1 LVQQTQKQQKQNG
14 SQSVKADRE
23 VLSVEQQE
31 RRFRDA
37 LEDDEVREV
46 LKFLYARDKARAGE
60 NQWEFADRSITIL
73 SSSASSRSAIGREYP
88 FVLTSRRP
96 TIDGILREDA
106 TFL

>member
-1 LVQQTQKQQKQNG
+1 MVQQMQKQQEQNG

-46 LKFLYARDKARAGE
+46 LKFLYARDKARAGKTSR
-60 NQWEFADRSITIL
+60 NLLTSP
-73 SSSASSRSAIGREYP
+73 SRSCRRQRAQDAAISREYP
-88 FVLTSRRP
+88 S
-96 TIDGILREDA
+96 G
-106 TFL
+106 

>member
-1 LVQQTQKQQKQNG
+1 LQKNKNGKDLILLNHSVLEFAIIRLCDFSEDVLVVQQTQKQQKQNG

-60 NQWEFADRSITIL
+60 NQ
-73 SSSASSRSAIGREYP
+73 
-88 FVLTSRRP
+88 
-96 TIDGILREDA
+96 
-106 TFL
+106 